1 MKKFYSLV
9 AVAAFTSFGV
19 AQAQETVTLKFVDLG
34 YENAQD
40 VTTGDI
46 IANKIT
52 FEALANGASNT
63 PKYYSTG
70 KSLRLYS
77 NNADGNGNSLAVKA
91 VGTVKL
97 NSVKIITDTYSDYA
111 PMSAI
116 VTVDGAVVPTVKD
129 PANPN
134 IYVINTTTPA
144 SNITIKNG
152 QTGTS
157 AQIRIQEIEVTY
169 VDDLATIDYSEAAKA
184 VSNTLWTNTASFN
197 VKEKSVVE
205 VYNMNGQLV
214 KSFEVKGVQTVDV
227 SSLAKGIYIVKTTS
241 NGKTA
246 TQKVVKK

>member
-9 AVAAFTSFGV
+9 AVATLSAFSV
-19 AQAQETVTLKFVDLG
+19 AQAQETVTLKFADLG

-63 PKYYSTG
+63 PKYYTTG

-77 NNADGNGNSLAVKA
+77 NNADGNGNSVSVKT
-91 VGTVKL
+91 VGITKL
-97 NSVKIITDTYSDYA
+97 NSVKIITDTFSDYA

-116 VTVDGAVVPTVKD
+116 VTVDGVVVPTVKD
-129 PANPN
+129 PANAN
-134 IYVINTTTPA
+134 IYVVNTTTPA

-169 VDDLATIDYSEAAKA
+169 VDNLGIADYSDAAKA
-184 VSNTLWTNTASFN
+184 VANTLWTNTASFN

-214 KSFEVKGVQTVDV
+214 KSFEVNGVQNVNV
-227 SSLAKGIYIVKTTS
+227 SSLAKGVYIVKTTS